1 MKRIAALVSAA
12 RHGGCFAGYGGGWAR
27 LRPAVRRD
35 AIRQSRCAQK
45 CEKSQSD
52 CAGRDTCPIQ
62 NMLVARRSCD
72 VGGLN
77 CSRTPWPG
85 SPGKCESVGGNPGRP
100 ESAESHFARPA
111 TRTRAAGGEGCG
123 DGPPPEPPKAKPG
136 HDSSSDCI
144 VAARESSFMD
154 NSSYP
159 RYCGPVSHRRL
170 LSMT

>member
-77 CSRTPWPG
+77 CSRTRLGRAVLENVRVSEEIQEDLRVPNRI
-85 SPGKCESVGGNPGRP
+85 SPGRRRAP
-100 ESAESHFARPA
+100 EQLGE
-111 TRTRAAGGEGCG
+111 RAAVT
-123 DGPPPEPPKAKPG
+123 GPLRSRQKPNPVTIRQAIALSLHGKAASWITAVIHG
-136 HDSSSDCI
+136 TAGLCRIGACS
-144 VAARESSFMD
+144 A
-154 NSSYP
+154 
-159 RYCGPVSHRRL
+159 
-170 LSMT
+170 